1 MRLYSREICKLTAN
15 AFIGVRKIGEFCEQY
30 VAFTVYPSDLKVI
43 DASGVGGEEWVST
56 RDIPDELARRRQKK
70 MEIWDL

>member
-43 DASGVGGEEWVST
+43 DASGVTQREG
-56 RDIPDELARRRQKK
+56 RNQ
-70 MEIWDL
+70 